1 MKKIIII
8 ATLLFSLN
16 NFAQKTFEVYNFT
29 GQTVKLWDII
39 TKPNSAAIYPEFHS
53 KPYWA
58 VTIPPGGSYT
68 LVNTANV
75 FKFPFQSPTSIPY
88 INIWERLNSA
98 SSVTP
103 LTSPIAWSLGA
114 ANTQVFKS
122 TIFEVGTSWNNLT
135 VPIGSIS
142 LSDALNTAV
151 SLGWQIDYDCVQ
163 PDPIGQPNVW
173 YYTIVIY

>member
-1 MKKIIII
+1 MKKLIIV
-8 ATLLFSLN
+8 ATLLFSLQ
-16 NFAQKTFEVYNFT
+16 NFAQKTFEVYNYT

-39 TKPNSAAIYPEFHS
+39 TKPNSSATYPEFHS
-53 KPYWA
+53 KPYGA

-88 INIWERLNSA
+88 INNWERLNSA

-103 LTSPIAWSLGA
+103 LASTVSWSLGSSNA
-114 ANTQVFKS
+114 QVFKS
-122 TIFEVGTSWNNLT
+122 IIFEVGTSWNNLT
-135 VPIGSIS
+135 VPIGTQTIPS
-142 LSDALNTAV
+142 AV
-151 SLGWQIDYDCVQ
+151 TGSGWQLDYDCYQ
-163 PDPIGQPNVW
+163 PDPAQPNLW

>member
-39 TKPNSAAIYPEFHS
+39 SKPNSAAIFPEFHS
-53 KPYWA
+53 KPYGA

-75 FKFPFQSPTSIPY
+75 FKFPYQSPTSIPY
-88 INIWERLNSA
+88 INKWERLNSA

-103 LTSPIAWSLGA
+103 MTSPVAWSLGSS
-114 ANTQVFKS
+114 NTQVFKS

-135 VPIGSIS
+135 VPIGLQSIS
-142 LSDALNTAV
+142 NAIPTSV
-151 SLGWQIDYDCVQ
+151 GWQLDYDCSQ
-163 PDPIGQPNVW
+163 PDPLGQPNLW